1 MSSPKSNQAG
11 ILILSLSIVFGG
23 VFLFSQALQSI
34 SQQYYDVFFPL
45 VLGVTVFW
53 ALALFIEKYVSNQP
67 FIFNENIPNVI
78 FSRLPYAAKLLF
90 FGGLLSLLFSIGAI
104 GLGSPIIDLPQP
116 FTEQALS
123 TVTEMD
129 KIFYQAVIPG
139 FFEESTVYIIVLCIK
154 FVLMFFVKNKKAL
167 LLVMLISA
175 GIGAAALTQAH
186 RVAYGSNTS
195 SYVGVFFFEWVVQF
209 FNLWTGAFIS
219 WLPHMV
225 HNGVV
230 VLNFLVG
237 FTLGGAL
244 SFIPWRRYYGKK
256 TDC

>member
-1 MSSPKSNQAG
+1 MSSPKNSRAG
-11 ILILSLSIVFGG
+11 ILILSLSIVLGG
-23 VFLFSQALQSI
+23 VFLFSKALQSI
-34 SQQYYDVFFPL
+34 SETYYDVFFPI
-45 VLGVTVFW
+45 VLGVTLFW
-53 ALALFIEKYVSNQP
+53 AIALFVERYVSNDP
-67 FIFNENIPNVI
+67 FVFNERVPNVI
-78 FSRLPYAAKLLF
+78 FSRLPYALKLLF
-90 FGGLLSLLFSIGAI
+90 FGGLLSLVFSIGAI

-139 FFEESTVYIIVLCIK
+139 FFEESVVYLVVLGIK
-154 FVLMFFVKNKKAL
+154 FLLMFFIKNKKAL
-167 LLVMLISA
+167 LLIMLVSA

-186 RVAYGSNTS
+186 RVAYGSNTAN
-195 SYVGVFFFEWVVQF
+195 YVGVFFFEWVVQF

-244 SFIPWRRYYGKK
+244 SVGWRYVNGKK
-256 TDC
+256 TSS